1 MASSTAQ
8 IAETPPGISSVIM
21 SGRLYHRI
29 KPLFPQSKQQAT
41 YAQMFLLD
49 SNDQVSAQK
58 NIFSN
63 LDEHLLLEL
72 IDMMHDNNHYVHEFE
87 YQTKR

>member
-1 MASSTAQ
+1 MASSTAKLKE
-8 IAETPPGISSVIM
+8 APPGISSVIM

-29 KPLFPQSKQQAT
+29 GPLFPQSGLQESF
-41 YAQMFLLD
+41 AQMFLLD
-49 SNDQVSAQK
+49 SNEQEATARK

-63 LDEHLLLEL
+63 LDNNLLLEL

-87 YQTKR
+87 ISS